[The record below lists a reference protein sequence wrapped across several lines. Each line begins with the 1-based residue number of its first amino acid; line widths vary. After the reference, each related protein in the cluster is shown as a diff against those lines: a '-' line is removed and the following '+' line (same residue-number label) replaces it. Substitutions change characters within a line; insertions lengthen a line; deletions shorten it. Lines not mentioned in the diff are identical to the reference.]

1 MDYVVT
7 MSRDRTGRNDAA
19 LSDSERARRELE
31 KRLRA
36 ALTEGV
42 EPIAD
47 APEDEEG
54 VPPAEPAR
62 PDRTP
67 DTAPPPLPPVDPVAE
82 DPAPAPDEPG
92 PVPAP
97 EILAEVTAPAASA
110 EPAPEPVSTT
120 AATPTDARDL
130 WDRLAQIPVD
140 PARLERNLVITAGR
154 HDPAHAAFDVLRT
167 RMVQAMTENG
177 WRRVGITSPTAGCGK
192 SFTAINLAISL
203 SRLEEFRTVLLD
215 LDLRHPGL
223 ARTLGLKD
231 MPATAD
237 FLRGRIDAGEYLSVF
252 APNMLNISDRLAL
265 GVNGRSDDYAAEL
278 FANPTTERI
287 LQTMQDD
294 LKADLV
300 LFDLPPALAMDDVLA
315 LRPHLDCVLIV
326 VSGGE
331 TRARDLREVQ
341 NRLGEDLPVLG
352 IVMNKAE
359 IDQGSGYSYGY

>member
-1 MDYVVT
+1 
-7 MSRDRTGRNDAA
+7 MSRDRTRPDDT

-47 APEDEEG
+47 EPEEEATRPQSDAPIRPKR
-54 VPPAEPAR
+54 VPGHP
-62 PDRTP
+62 
-67 DTAPPPLPPVDPVAE
+67 PPPLPLIDPVAD
-82 DPAPAPDEPG
+82 DPAPVEAEPE
-92 PVPAP
+92 P
-97 EILAEVTAPAASA
+97 EILAEVTPPPVSA
-110 EPAPEPVSTT
+110 DPEPEPEPVAAT
-120 AATPTDARDL
+120 AATPTDPDDL
-130 WDRLAQIPVD
+130 WDHLAQIPVD

-167 RMVQAMTENG
+167 RMVQAMAENG

-203 SRLEEFRTVLLD
+203 SRLEGFRTVLLD

-237 FLRGRIDAGEYLSVF
+237 FLRGQIGADAYLSTF

-265 GVNGRSDDYAAEL
+265 GINGRSDEYAAEL
-278 FANPTTERI
+278 FANPKTERI
-287 LQTMQDD
+287 LQSMQED
-294 LKADLV
+294 LNADLV

-315 LRPHLDCVLIV
+315 LRPHMDCVLIV
-326 VSGGE
+326 VGGGE
-331 TRARDLREVQ
+331 TRARDVREVQ
-341 NRLGEDLPVLG
+341 NRLGDDLPVLG
-352 IVMNKAE
+352 VVMNKAE
-359 IDQGSGYSYGY
+359 LDQGSGYSYGY

>member
-1 MDYVVT
+1 
-7 MSRDRTGRNDAA
+7 MSRDRTRPDDT

-47 APEDEEG
+47 EPEEEATPPQSDAHIRPKR
-54 VPPAEPAR
+54 VPGHP
-62 PDRTP
+62 
-67 DTAPPPLPPVDPVAE
+67 PPPLPLIDPVAD
-82 DPAPAPDEPG
+82 DPAPVEAEPE
-92 PVPAP
+92 P
-97 EILAEVTAPAASA
+97 EILAEVTPPPVSA
-110 EPAPEPVSTT
+110 DPEPEPEPVAAT
-120 AATPTDARDL
+120 AATPTDPDDL
-130 WDRLAQIPVD
+130 WDHLAQIPVD

-167 RMVQAMTENG
+167 RMVQAMAENG

-203 SRLEEFRTVLLD
+203 SRLEGFRTVLLD

-237 FLRGRIDAGEYLSVF
+237 FLRGQIGADAYLSTF

-265 GVNGRSDDYAAEL
+265 GINGRSDEYAAEL
-278 FANPTTERI
+278 FANPKTERI
-287 LQTMQDD
+287 LQSMQED
-294 LKADLV
+294 LNADLV

-315 LRPHLDCVLIV
+315 LRPHMDCVLIV
-326 VSGGE
+326 VGGGE
-331 TRARDLREVQ
+331 TRARDVREVQ
-341 NRLGEDLPVLG
+341 NRLGDDLPVLG
-352 IVMNKAE
+352 VVMNKAE
-359 IDQGSGYSYGY
+359 LDQGSGYSYGY

>member
-1 MDYVVT
+1 
-7 MSRDRTGRNDAA
+7 MSRDRTRPDDT

-47 APEDEEG
+47 EPEEEATPPQTVAPIRPKR
-54 VPPAEPAR
+54 VPGHP
-62 PDRTP
+62 
-67 DTAPPPLPPVDPVAE
+67 PPPLPLIDPVAD
-82 DPAPAPDEPG
+82 DPAPVEAEPE
-92 PVPAP
+92 P
-97 EILAEVTAPAASA
+97 EILAEITPPPVSA
-110 EPAPEPVSTT
+110 DPEPEPEPVAAT
-120 AATPTDARDL
+120 AATPTDPDDL
-130 WDRLAQIPVD
+130 WDHLAQIPVD

-167 RMVQAMTENG
+167 RMVQAMAENG

-203 SRLEEFRTVLLD
+203 SRLEGFRTVLLD

-237 FLRGRIDAGEYLSVF
+237 FLRGQIEAGAYLSTF

-265 GVNGRSDDYAAEL
+265 GINGRSDEYAAEL
-278 FANPTTERI
+278 FANPKTERI
-287 LQTMQDD
+287 LQSMQED
-294 LKADLV
+294 LNADLV

-315 LRPHLDCVLIV
+315 LRPHMDCVLIV
-326 VSGGE
+326 VGGGE
-331 TRARDLREVQ
+331 TRARDVREVQ
-341 NRLGEDLPVLG
+341 NRLGDDLPVLG
-352 IVMNKAE
+352 VVMNKAE
-359 IDQGSGYSYGY
+359 LDQGSGYSYGY

>member
-1 MDYVVT
+1 
-7 MSRDRTGRNDAA
+7 MSRDSTGPQDDA
-19 LSDSERARRELE
+19 LNDSERARRVLE

-36 ALTEGV
+36 ALTEGA

-47 APEDEEG
+47 EAGPEM
-54 VPPAEPAR
+54 PPHTGDPVR
-62 PDRTP
+62 PSRGP
-67 DTAPPPLPPVDPVAE
+67 DHPPPPLPLIDPIAN
-82 DPAPAPDEPG
+82 DPAPAPAAVAADPE
-92 PVPAP
+92 P
-97 EILAEVTAPAASA
+97 EILAEVTAAPVSA
-110 EPAPEPVSTT
+110 DPVSEPEPVAAT
-120 AATPTDARDL
+120 AAPANARRDL
-130 WDRLAQIPVD
+130 WGRLARIPVD
-140 PARLERNLVITAGR
+140 PARLERNLVITASR

-167 RMVQAMTENG
+167 RMVQAMAEKG

-203 SRLEEFRTVLLD
+203 SRLDDFRTVLMD

-237 FLRGRIDAGEYLSVF
+237 FLRGEIGAEDYLSTF

-265 GVNGRSDDYAAEL
+265 GVNGRADDYAAEL
-278 FANPTTERI
+278 FANPKTERI

-294 LKADLV
+294 LNADLV

-326 VSGGE
+326 IGGGE

-352 IVMNKAE
+352 VVMNKAE
-359 IDQGSGYSYGY
+359 LDQGSGYSYGY

>member
-1 MDYVVT
+1 MDDVVT
-7 MSRDRTGRNDAA
+7 MSTDRKRPDDA

-47 APEDEEG
+47 EEDENGADAAQSDVPEG
-54 VPPAEPAR
+54 SLGMPGHP
-62 PDRTP
+62 
-67 DTAPPPLPPVDPVAE
+67 PPPLPLVDPIADNSAPVVQEAE
-82 DPAPAPDEPG
+82 SE
-92 PVPAP
+92 P
-97 EILAEVTAPAASA
+97 EILAEITPPPATA
-110 EPAPEPVSTT
+110 EPEPEPVT
-120 AATPTDARDL
+120 ATPADRGDL
-130 WDRLAQIPVD
+130 WDHLAQIPVD

-167 RMVQAMTENG
+167 RMVQAMAENG

-203 SRLEEFRTVLLD
+203 SRLEGFRTVLLD

-237 FLRGRIDAGEYLSVF
+237 FLRGQIGAGDYLSTF
-252 APNMLNISDRLAL
+252 APNMLNIGDRLAL
-265 GVNGRSDDYAAEL
+265 GVNGSSDDFAAEL
-278 FANPTTERI
+278 FSNPKTERI
-287 LQTMQDD
+287 LNAMQED
-294 LKADLV
+294 LSADLV

-326 VSGGE
+326 VGGGE

-341 NRLGEDLPVLG
+341 KRLGDDLPVLG
-352 IVMNKAE
+352 VVMNKAE
-359 IDQGSGYSYGY
+359 LDQGSGYSYGY

>member
-1 MDYVVT
+1 
-7 MSRDRTGRNDAA
+7 MSRNRTWPDDDA
-19 LSDSERARRELE
+19 LSDSERARRVLE

-47 APEDEEG
+47 DAEEAP
-54 VPPAEPAR
+54 PPQPAEPVR
-62 PDRTP
+62 PSRVP
-67 DTAPPPLPPVDPVAE
+67 GRPPPPLPLIDPIAN
-82 DPAPAPDEPG
+82 DPAPVAVAADPE
-92 PVPAP
+92 P
-97 EILAEVTAPAASA
+97 EILAEVTAAPVSA
-110 EPAPEPVSTT
+110 DPESEPEPVSTADAT
-120 AATPTDARDL
+120 AKDPRDL
-130 WDRLAQIPVD
+130 WGRLAQIPVD

-167 RMVQAMTENG
+167 RMVQAMAENG

-203 SRLEEFRTVLLD
+203 SRLEDFRTVLMD

-237 FLRGRIDAGEYLSVF
+237 FLRGQIGARDYLSTF

-265 GVNGRSDDYAAEL
+265 GVNGRADDYAAEL
-278 FANPTTERI
+278 FANPKTERI

-294 LKADLV
+294 LNADLV

-315 LRPHLDCVLIV
+315 LRPHLDCMLIV
-326 VSGGE
+326 VGGGE
-331 TRARDLREVQ
+331 TRARDVREVQ
-341 NRLGEDLPVLG
+341 KRLGDDLPVLG
-352 IVMNKAE
+352 VVMNKAE
-359 IDQGSGYSYGY
+359 LDQSSGYSYGY

>member
-1 MDYVVT
+1 
-7 MSRDRTGRNDAA
+7 MSRDRTRPDDT

-42 EPIAD
+42 EPIA
-47 APEDEEG
+47 EEEEATS
-54 VPPAEPAR
+54 PPAAEPAR
-62 PDRTP
+62 PDHTP
-67 DTAPPPLPPVDPVAE
+67 EPPPPPLPLIDPIAE
-82 DPAPAPDEPG
+82 DPAPDEPG
-92 PVPAP
+92 AVPEP

-110 EPAPEPVSTT
+110 EPEPAPVTTT
-120 AATPTDARDL
+120 AATPGAAGDL
-130 WDRLAQIPVD
+130 WDHLAQIPVD

-167 RMVQAMTENG
+167 RMVQAMAENG

-203 SRLEEFRTVLLD
+203 SRLEGYRTVLLD

-237 FLRGRIDAGEYLSVF
+237 FLRGQIGADDYLSTF
-252 APNMLNISDRLAL
+252 APNMLNIGDRLAL

-278 FANPTTERI
+278 FSNPKTERI
-287 LQTMQDD
+287 LNAMQDE
-294 LKADLV
+294 LSADLV

-326 VSGGE
+326 VGGGE

-341 NRLGEDLPVLG
+341 KRLGDDLPVLG

-359 IDQGSGYSYGY
+359 LDQASGYSYGY

>member
-1 MDYVVT
+1 
-7 MSRDRTGRNDAA
+7 MSRDRTRPDDT

-47 APEDEEG
+47 EPEEEATPPQSDAPIRPKR
-54 VPPAEPAR
+54 VPGHP
-62 PDRTP
+62 
-67 DTAPPPLPPVDPVAE
+67 PPPLPLIDPVAD
-82 DPAPAPDEPG
+82 DPAPVEAEPE
-92 PVPAP
+92 P
-97 EILAEVTAPAASA
+97 EILAEVTPPPVSA
-110 EPAPEPVSTT
+110 DPEPEPEPVAAT
-120 AATPTDARDL
+120 AATPTDPDDL
-130 WDRLAQIPVD
+130 WDHLAQIPVD

-167 RMVQAMTENG
+167 RMVQAMAENG

-203 SRLEEFRTVLLD
+203 SRLEGFRTVLLD

-237 FLRGRIDAGEYLSVF
+237 FLRGQIGADAYLSTF

-265 GVNGRSDDYAAEL
+265 GINGRSDEYAAEL
-278 FANPTTERI
+278 FANPKTERI
-287 LQTMQDD
+287 LQSMQED
-294 LKADLV
+294 LNADLV

-315 LRPHLDCVLIV
+315 LRPHMDCVLIV
-326 VSGGE
+326 VGGGE
-331 TRARDLREVQ
+331 TRARDVREVQ
-341 NRLGEDLPVLG
+341 NRLGDDLPVLG
-352 IVMNKAE
+352 VVMNKAE
-359 IDQGSGYSYGY
+359 LDQGSGYSYGY

>member
-7 MSRDRTGRNDAA
+7 MSRNRTRRDDAA

-47 APEDEEG
+47 EPEDEEG
-54 VPPAEPAR
+54 EPPQSSAPADPDPGRPPA
-62 PDRTP
+62 
-67 DTAPPPLPPVDPVAE
+67 PLPLTEPVAG
-82 DPAPAPDEPG
+82 DPEMLAEIAPAPVSDEP
-92 PVPAP
+92 
-97 EILAEVTAPAASA
+97 E
-110 EPAPEPVSTT
+110 PEPVST
-120 AATPTDARDL
+120 APRAQPDARDL

-167 RMVQAMTENG
+167 RMVQAMAENG

-237 FLRGRIDAGEYLSVF
+237 FLRGRIDAGEFLSVF
-252 APNMLNISDRLAL
+252 APNMLNIGDRLAL

-326 VSGGE
+326 VGGGE